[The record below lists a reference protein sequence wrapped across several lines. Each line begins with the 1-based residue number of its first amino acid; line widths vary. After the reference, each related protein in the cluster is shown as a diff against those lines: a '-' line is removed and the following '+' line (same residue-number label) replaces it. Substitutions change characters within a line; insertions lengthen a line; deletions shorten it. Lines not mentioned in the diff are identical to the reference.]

1 MRSWAPR
8 ASAEPGY
15 LAWNEAV
22 GAEPEAS
29 KVPEAG
35 GRKGLLCRRLG
46 CGQGHDW
53 VSHPPLGPPSQAAPS
68 LWPLAHT
75 EHFPTGC
82 SIATQP
88 SEHTLWGRGVLLQG
102 ESVRSLSAW
111 LPSRQMFHFILDFQK
126 IGHFFS
132 IVSPGRPPGRR
143 RQDEC
148 GTLGTLSTEWTV
160 TFLPQQ

>member
-1 MRSWAPR
+1 MRSCGPR

-15 LAWNEAV
+15 LAWNKVV

-53 VSHPPLGPPSQAAPS
+53 ASHPPLGPPSQAAPS
-68 LWPLAHT
+68 LGPLAHT
-75 EHFPTGC
+75 EHFPTG
-82 SIATQP
+82 P
-88 SEHTLWGRGVLLQG
+88 STRHPTPAHTLWGWGEPLQG
-102 ESVRSLSAW
+102 GLVRSLSAW
-111 LPSRQMFHFILDFQK
+111 LPSRQMFRFILDFQK

-132 IVSPGRPPGRR
+132 IVSLGRPPGGEEDRMSVGPWGH
-143 RQDEC
+143 C
-148 GTLGTLSTEWTV
+148 PLSGR
-160 TFLPQQ
+160 

>member
-1 MRSWAPR
+1 MRPR

-15 LAWNEAV
+15 LTRNEAM

-35 GRKGLLCRRLG
+35 VRKGLLCRRLG

-53 VSHPPLGPPSQAAPS
+53 ASHPPLGPPSQAAPS
-68 LWPLAHT
+68 LGPLAHT

-82 SIATQP
+82 STRHPTPA
-88 SEHTLWGRGVLLQG
+88 HTLCGCVGVLLQG
-102 ESVRSLSAW
+102 GGSVRSLSAW
-111 LPSRQMFHFILDFQK
+111 LPSRQMFRFILDFQK

-132 IVSPGRPPGRR
+132 IVSLGRPPGGEEDRMSVGPWGH
-143 RQDEC
+143 C
-148 GTLGTLSTEWTV
+148 PLSGR
-160 TFLPQQ
+160 